1 MELAVIQ
8 DVEEWI
14 NHQLISKLGDTLQS
28 IYLVGSYPSGKVSL
42 NRPDINWLLVWK
54 GFVSGSDLWTL
65 GEVLT
70 STIEKFREKVV
81 IRPEFRPF
89 KFSYPIERGKDE
101 CFVNITVVSGAATTE
116 DFKKKNSF
124 VPEYVF
130 SGFKDSRKLIWGEDL
145 LENMKFEVTEEEI
158 KRGAMQKIMSHKVQL
173 DRVLL
178 VYHNG
183 RDLDLI
189 FNESLSHG
197 KNLLYFAMEMTMT
210 DEELKSNKH
219 ITLFHDKEGLLK
231 LIKERFPV
239 VLGEAET
246 ILDGKENYQLWK
258 TQRNQVKKLHL
269 ASFNLANKM
278 IANAGMARQTGRS

>member
-54 GFVSGSDLWTL
+54 GFVSGIDLWTL
-65 GEVLT
+65 GEILT
-70 STIEKFREKVV
+70 STIEKFRQGVV

-130 SGFKDSRKLIWGEDL
+130 SGFKDSRKLIWGEDTL
-145 LENMKFEVTEEEI
+145 SNMEFAVSADEI
-158 KRGAMQKIMSHKVQL
+158 KRGAMQKIMSHKIQL
-173 DRVLL
+173 DRIPL
-178 VYHNG
+178 VYHIK
-183 RDLDLI
+183 RDSDLI
-189 FNESLSHG
+189 FSESITHG
-197 KNLLYFAMEMTMT
+197 KNLLYFATELVMNN
-210 DEELKSNKH
+210 EELKASKH
-219 ITLFHDKEGLLK
+219 LALFHDNAELIQF
-231 LIKERFPV
+231 IKERFPQIEN
-239 VLGEAET
+239 EAQT
-246 ILDGKENYQLWK
+246 IIDGKSNYPKWK
-258 TQRNQVKKLHL
+258 QEPDKARLIYL
-269 ASFNLANKM
+269 AASTMAAEMTKRA
-278 IANAGMARQTGRS
+278 IAS